1 MAAGLRILT
10 AQGRALHGIV
20 MKKERVPAECLSHGK
35 GKQPD
40 GEGKNERNFFTA
52 SLFFPGDVPVHS
64 PDCRKMT
71 SDSPERRPDKPC
83 VWCGLLREKMKAY
96 NKKMQEIRLRVRR
109 IPSCSSGFDCRKHP
123 RGSSSLFSAI
133 RQRMFYQHHFRTPVQ
148 EHRLLRTK
156 SQSHEYYPYYR

>member
-1 MAAGLRILT
+1 
-10 AQGRALHGIV
+10 
-20 MKKERVPAECLSHGK
+20 MKEI
-35 GKQPD
+35 
-40 GEGKNERNFFTA
+40 FFTA

-96 NKKMQEIRLRVRR
+96 NKKCRRYDCGSAGSLPAAVALTAGNIRTGAAVFF
-109 IPSCSSGFDCRKHP
+109 PPYG
-123 RGSSSLFSAI
+123 RGCFISI
-133 RQRMFYQHHFRTPVQ
+133 IFRTPVQ

>member
-35 GKQPD
+35 RKTAGRGREKMK
-40 GEGKNERNFFTA
+40 EIFFTA

-64 PDCRKMT
+64 PDCRKMS

-83 VWCGLLREKMKAY
+83 VWCGLLREK
-96 NKKMQEIRLRVRR
+96 NESI
-109 IPSCSSGFDCRKHP
+109 
-123 RGSSSLFSAI
+123 
-133 RQRMFYQHHFRTPVQ
+133 
-148 EHRLLRTK
+148 
-156 SQSHEYYPYYR
+156 